1 MLAMV
6 QQAKITMGTEKHL
19 IILVMTN
26 EENNTQT
33 IEQTEQKIVVRLT
46 TATGSGA
53 NVKNITFGTDTPIK
67 ARDGEDTNLIG
78 IAPFDAKAILLAY
91 GDDDARGL
99 PLKARNEDVADFV
112 ALKLAGAKVEVR
124 QTLVKKGE
132 ISPLTIKDSKGGL
145 IAEKGEQLEE
155 DCIFTRVSKL
165 LELPQLGKRSEKR
178 LDDLFTRIDQ
188 HIEQDRQKEEEEED

>member
-1 MLAMV
+1 MPKE
-6 QQAKITMGTEKHL
+6 QK
-19 IILVMTN
+19 
-26 EENNTQT
+26 NTQAT
-33 IEQTEQKIVVRLT
+33 QETEQIIVRLT
-46 TATGSGA
+46 TATNSGA

-78 IAPFDAKAILLAY
+78 ISPFDAKAILLAY
-91 GDDDARGL
+91 GDDDSRGL

-112 ALKLAGAKVEVR
+112 AFKLAGAKIEVR

-155 DCIFTRVSKL
+155 DCIFTRVTKL

-178 LDDLFTRIDQ
+178 LDALFDRIDA
-188 HIEQDRQKEEEEED
+188 HIEEDKKKEEEEED